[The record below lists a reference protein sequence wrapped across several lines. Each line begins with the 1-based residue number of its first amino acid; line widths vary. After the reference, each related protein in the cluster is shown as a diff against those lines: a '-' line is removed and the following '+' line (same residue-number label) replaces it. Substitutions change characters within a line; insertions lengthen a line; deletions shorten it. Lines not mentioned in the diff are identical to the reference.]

1 MDVEL
6 LAVGKRSGL
15 TFAEINEFRL
25 QDLFDYVSAYTGT
38 EGDKPRKATKEDINA
53 FFAH

>member
-1 MDVEL
+1 M

-38 EGDKPRKATKEDINA
+38 EGDKPQPAAKEDIDK
-53 FFAH
+53 FFAR